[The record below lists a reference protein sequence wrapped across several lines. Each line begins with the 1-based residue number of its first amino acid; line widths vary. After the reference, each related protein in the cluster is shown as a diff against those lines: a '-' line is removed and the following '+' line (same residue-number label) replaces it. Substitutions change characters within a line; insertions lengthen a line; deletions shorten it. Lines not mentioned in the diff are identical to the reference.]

1 MIYFKWQNFGSVI
14 SETLCT
20 ETYFSAD
27 TCSERMSPHCS
38 RKVGGEEQSEL
49 YKHIKRAVG
58 HGEGKAKQKAANQ
71 EGDHERNQRPSI
83 TQRQDGK
90 TSMCAC

>member
-1 MIYFKWQNFGSVI
+1 MRLVSLCVLKL
-14 SETLCT
+14 TLVPIPW
-20 ETYFSAD
+20 
-27 TCSERMSPHCS
+27 SERMSPHCG

>member
-1 MIYFKWQNFGSVI
+1 
-14 SETLCT
+14 
-20 ETYFSAD
+20 
-27 TCSERMSPHCS
+27 MSLHCA

-83 TQRQDGK
+83 TQRQDEK
-90 TSMCAC
+90 TSMCACRTAVQHLQANLLFAPNPDRLDL